1 MRCPFF
7 HYTDPMAKKN
17 EGLTFIEKKKHFSK
31 ALLKD
36 ILGTV
41 FYCLAGM
48 LIAVSLV
55 VAFGMRTKVVGVSME
70 PSLLSGQEILVDR
83 FLYGLSN
90 PKRGDIICFYPRGNE
105 NSHIY
110 VKRVVGLPFETVEIR
125 NGYVYIDGLRLNE
138 SEDLDMMEDA
148 QEASGPI
155 TLDKDEYFV
164 LGDNR
169 NNSEDSRNGNIGA
182 VKKDTIIGKAW
193 FKLKKDDN
201 GTDLIR

>member
-1 MRCPFF
+1 
-7 HYTDPMAKKN
+7 MAKKY

-36 ILGTV
+36 ILGTA
-41 FYCLAGM
+41 FYCFAGM

-70 PSLLSGQEILVDR
+70 PSLLGGQEILVDR

-90 PKRGDIICFYPRGNE
+90 PKRGDIICFYPRGNK

-138 SEDLDMMEDA
+138 SEDFDMMEDA
-148 QEASGPI
+148 QDASGPI